1 MSNEVKKN
9 YTDAELD
16 RMNNAELAALGTE
29 LDDVTVAYRKERFPV
44 EGDPREKAAATGINV
59 WLAISIV
66 MGIAFLGVY
75 LFWPW
80 EPKFHGDEGLW
91 MYTLYTPLLG
101 LTSML
106 GLGALG
112 IAIIQYVKK
121 FVPEE
126 ISVQRRHDGRSSE
139 LDRRTTTALLNDAWE
154 TSTLGRRKVMM
165 GLLGGAGLMAGLVII
180 APLGG
185 LIKNPWRPR
194 HELNYHGDGTL
205 WTHGW
210 TKIEEGVKIYL
221 GRDTGAIA
229 ELHEGQAGKHYTTA
243 GVSRLVR
250 MRPEDLAAA
259 SMETVFPLYEEDV
272 NDGATYNPERDV
284 YENHMHSI
292 HGPRNAVMLIRLRSE
307 DANRVVEREGQETF
321 HYGDY
326 YAYSKICTHIGCPTS
341 LYEAQTNRILC
352 PCHQSQFDALH
363 YGKPI
368 FGPAARALPQLPVTV
383 DEEGY
388 LVASGNF
395 IEPVGPAFWE
405 SKS

>member
-9 YTDAELD
+9 YTDAELAK
-16 RMNNAELAALGTE
+16 MNNAELAALGTE
-29 LDDVTVAYRKERFPV
+29 LDDVTVAYRKERFPLAD
-44 EGDPREKAAATGINV
+44 DPREKAAARGINA
-59 WLAISIV
+59 WLIV
-66 MGIAFLGVY
+66 GVLAGIAFLAVY

-80 EPKFHGDEGLW
+80 HAKFHGDEGLW
-91 MYTLYTPLLG
+91 RYTLYTPLLG

-106 GLGALG
+106 ALGSLG
-112 IAIIQYVKK
+112 IAVIQYVKK

-154 TSTLGRRKVMM
+154 TSTFGRRKAMM
-165 GLLGGAGLMAGLVII
+165 GLLGTAGLLTGLMIV

-185 LIKNPWRPR
+185 MIKNPWKPR
-194 HELNYHGDGTL
+194 HELGYGGDGTL

-210 TKIEEGVKIYL
+210 TLADQGQKIYL

-229 ELHEGQAGKHYTTA
+229 ELHEGEVGSHYSTE

-259 SMETVFPLYEEDV
+259 SMETVFPLYPEDV
-272 NDGATYNPERDV
+272 NDGAEYDAKRDV
-284 YENHMHSI
+284 YEKQMHSI

-307 DANRVVEREGQETF
+307 DARKVVEREGQESF
-321 HYGDY
+321 HYGDF

-363 YGKPI
+363 YGKPV
-368 FGPAARALPQLPVTV
+368 FGPAARALPQLPVTI
-383 DEEGY
+383 DEDGY
-388 LVASGNF
+388 LVANGNF

-405 SKS
+405 RKS